1 MNGRTLGK
9 LTDGLENTAYL
20 WGSGEDGVPDLE
32 MNNYYMNMAKKAKGE
47 LEILERELRNIK

>member
-1 MNGRTLGK
+1 MGK